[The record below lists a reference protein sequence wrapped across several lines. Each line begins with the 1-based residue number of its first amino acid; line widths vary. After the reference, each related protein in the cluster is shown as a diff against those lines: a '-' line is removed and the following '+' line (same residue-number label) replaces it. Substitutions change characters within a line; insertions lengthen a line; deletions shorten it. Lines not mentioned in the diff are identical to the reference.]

1 MYLVYNFC
9 FSSVKNQLEW
19 NKVYKTKSSRATLKW
34 FLNINVDNGT

>member
-19 NKVYKTKSSRATLKW
+19 NKVNKTKSSRATLTW
-34 FLNINVDNGT
+34 FLKYQCGDGT